1 MALSI
6 NEEDEEMLED
16 DIIETVNRDIDEET
30 LLVQRPIVSRP
41 RHLKRQVLKWFKW
54 EVSLNQKFEF

>member
-6 NEEDEEMLED
+6 NEEDEEMFED

-41 RHLKRQVLKWFKW
+41 RHLKRQVLKWFK
-54 EVSLNQKFEF
+54 